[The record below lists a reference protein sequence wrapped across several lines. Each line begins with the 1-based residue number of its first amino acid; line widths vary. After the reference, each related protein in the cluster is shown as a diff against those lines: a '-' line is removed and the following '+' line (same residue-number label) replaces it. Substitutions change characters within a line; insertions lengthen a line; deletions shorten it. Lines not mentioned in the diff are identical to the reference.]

1 MDTFGGLGVMLIA
14 VFELVG
20 IMWVY
25 GVNHFCEN
33 LQFMNGF
40 RPGIV
45 FKVCWV
51 FIAPVMLAVSLVEY
65 PVSEGVL
72 AFRKSLYQFCC
83 RDVVMKHFV
92 LKKDIHLNHLTN

>member
-25 GVNHFCEN
+25 GVNNFCDN
-33 LQFMNGF
+33 VRFMNGF
-40 RPGIV
+40 KPGIV

-51 FIAPVMLAVSLVEY
+51 FIAPIMLAVSLLEC
-65 PVSEGVL
+65 PCE
-72 AFRKSLYQFCC
+72 KSLANSL
-83 RDVVMKHFV
+83 REAPLI
-92 LKKDIHLNHLTN
+92 LKKNRSPSYIAVVL